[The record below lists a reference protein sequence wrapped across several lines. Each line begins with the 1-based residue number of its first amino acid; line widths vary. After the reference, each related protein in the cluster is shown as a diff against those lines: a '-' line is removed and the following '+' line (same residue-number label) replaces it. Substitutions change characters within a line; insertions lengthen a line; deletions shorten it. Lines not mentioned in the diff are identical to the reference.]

1 MEGLQEECDHREVNK
16 KGNGARERWGAWEG
30 WWGNQSEKLE
40 EGGQSERRGDH
51 TERKVRE
58 QGRGRR
64 KIIFKNFHFNF
75 FFNERKSDQ
84 SDCRIFHDLPIFCQ
98 ISYFEFSRFV
108 IGQFRSRDRYP
119 SSWLVEFASL
129 NVNKENQRFTLFHQI
144 SLRIYYYFSHVTCVL
159 QPDWLDLV
167 LPM

>member
-1 MEGLQEECDHREVNK
+1 MTLNGRDDGEIRERNSRRVVRVK
-16 KGNGARERWGAWEG
+16 RGVITQRERWGSWGEG
-30 WWGNQSEKLE
+30 EGKLF
-40 EGGQSERRGDH
+40 
-51 TERKVRE
+51 
-58 QGRGRR
+58 
-64 KIIFKNFHFNF
+64 FKNFQFNF

-84 SDCRIFHDLPIFCQ
+84 SDCRIFHDLPIFSQ

-108 IGQFRSRDRYP
+108 IGQFWSRDLYP

-129 NVNKENQRFTLFHQI
+129 NVNKENQWFTLFHQI

-167 LPM
+167 LPL